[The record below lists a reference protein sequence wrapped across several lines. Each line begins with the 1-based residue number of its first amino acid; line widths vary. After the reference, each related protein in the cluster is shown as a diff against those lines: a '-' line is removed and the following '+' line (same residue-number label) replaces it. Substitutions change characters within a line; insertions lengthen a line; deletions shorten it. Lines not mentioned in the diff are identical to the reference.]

1 MGEDGRYAK
10 LDVEVH
16 KAGKLKVMRRGLRI
30 GTDYQLEQ
38 FNLKAVHCGHE
49 DRYLAN
55 VASVSGV

>member
-1 MGEDGRYAK
+1 MK
-10 LDVEVH
+10 VEVH
-16 KAGKLKVMRRGLRI
+16 KAAKLKVMRRGLRI